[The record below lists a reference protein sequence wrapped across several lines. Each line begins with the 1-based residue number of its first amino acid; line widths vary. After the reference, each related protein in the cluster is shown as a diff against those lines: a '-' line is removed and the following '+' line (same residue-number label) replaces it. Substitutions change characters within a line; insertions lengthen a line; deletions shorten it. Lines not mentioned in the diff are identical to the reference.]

1 MAYKPSIFMQEK
13 DASEGMLGQFIVQY
27 DVDMSGTDGNEIQ
40 VLDGYFVHHF
50 APEGLQV
57 LPRYVVFVVDISG
70 SMEGIKLKQTKD
82 AMVTV
87 LGEMSEQDSFDIITF
102 SSRFSIWQSRVGK
115 QMPQQVQDLCR
126 VSSDVCRHVCL
137 ILIIY
142 LLISFIN
149 VTSGYIKQDFL
160 F

>member
-102 SSRFSIWQSRVGK
+102 SSRFSIWQSRVHK
-115 QMPQQVQDLCR
+115 RLSRFSLQLTKYV
-126 VSSDVCRHVCL
+126 
-137 ILIIY
+137 
-142 LLISFIN
+142 LLLS
-149 VTSGYIKQDFL
+149 V
-160 F
+160 

>member
-1 MAYKPSIFMQEK
+1 MAIEYKSSIFMQEK

-87 LGEMSEQDSFDIITF
+87 LDEMSEQDSFDIITF
-102 SSRFSIWQSRVGK
+102 SSTVSIWEPIAGK
-115 QMPQQVQDLCR
+115 QMPQFILQVKHT
-126 VSSDVCRHVCL
+126 VCPIVVKTY
-137 ILIIY
+137 IL
-142 LLISFIN
+142 F
-149 VTSGYIKQDFL
+149 
-160 F
+160 